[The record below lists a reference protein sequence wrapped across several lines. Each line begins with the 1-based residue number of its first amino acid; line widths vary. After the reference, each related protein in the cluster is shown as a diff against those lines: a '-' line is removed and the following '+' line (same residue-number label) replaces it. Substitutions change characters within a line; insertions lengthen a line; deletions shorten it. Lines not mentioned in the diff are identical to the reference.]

1 MVALLVSDYNNHFYE
16 TALSLSLSL
25 SLSLCLF
32 IFHCRKVAVGSDAF
46 ESPPQ
51 KAVSLADSTS
61 NDDNAKAKSV
71 KYTKLASQATK
82 KKKTGQK
89 PRRELPKSKSSPTP
103 DAGSPRRSPVSSQR
117 SPSDA
122 GTKQR
127 ARGTKGTNGNKVSE
141 VTDSPEADADTG
153 SLSSSSATAYGASG
167 NQQTPG
173 KTFKTSTARGKKSY
187 AKKHREQA
195 QTG

>member
-1 MVALLVSDYNNHFYE
+1 MKPH
-16 TALSLSLSL
+16 SLSLSL
-25 SLSLCLF
+25 SVSLSLSF
-32 IFHCRKVAVGSDAF
+32 SFFHCRKAAVGSDAF
-46 ESPPQ
+46 EPPPQ
-51 KAVSLADSTS
+51 KTVSLADSTN

-89 PRRELPKSKSSPTP
+89 PRREQKDVPKSSPTP
-103 DAGSPRRSPVSSQR
+103 DAGSPRRSPVGSQR
-117 SPSDA
+117 SPSDV
-122 GTKQR
+122 GTKQS
-127 ARGTKGTNGNKVSE
+127 ARGTKGTNGNKVSK
-141 VTDSPEADADTG
+141 VKDSPEADADTG

-187 AKKHREQA
+187 AKKHHEQA
-195 QTG
+195 QTGQTC